1 MVEKSVVY
9 ICICIYTNFFFCFI
23 RQMVPVKNGKIE
35 IGDIKYSGEYQSS
48 RELSSRGSR
57 AWVVFPATFHFFP
70 PSLSL
75 SLSFS
80 FHPLASIDP
89 RPLFYLSNSRLILEI
104 ISYFT
109 IKSAT
114 RAGRPPM
121 VPFRRPPTQF
131 PVECFEI
138 KLIAVI
144 KLLETY
150 RSGGG
155 GAR

>member
-9 ICICIYTNFFFCFI
+9 THTRTYIYFFVSSDKWFQLKMVKLKSGILNILANINRRENFH
-23 RQMVPVKNGKIE
+23 RV
-35 IGDIKYSGEYQSS
+35 D
-48 RELSSRGSR
+48 RERG
-57 AWVVFPATFHFFP
+57 WFFP
-70 PSLSL
+70 RRFIFSPFSL

-114 RAGRPPM
+114 PGPPM
-121 VPFRRPPTQF
+121 ARVPFHRPPTQF

>member
-1 MVEKSVVY
+1 
-9 ICICIYTNFFFCFI
+9 
-23 RQMVPVKNGKIE
+23 MVPVKNGKIE

-70 PSLSL
+70 LLSL

-114 RAGRPPM
+114 PGPPM
-121 VPFRRPPTQF
+121 ARVPFHRPPTQF